1 MSCGARNVTGVARVC
16 LQRGSLRSFEGV
28 RDDSSQALLHVKV
41 ESHREVAGT
50 LRTCTGGPSSAGDCD
65 EGLGFSNL
73 RGITRRTIHSATAD
87 VEGTQAATRAH
98 TYREEWLRAAACCCC
113 MSTSMTT
120 VLQRNYFSRDGDEFD
135 EVALLELAMRVRPA
149 PILRCPWRE
158 ERGV

>member
-1 MSCGARNVTGVARVC
+1 VQFVSNVAR
-16 LQRGSLRSFEGV
+16 LQRRAIRRIKSIRNHSG
-28 RDDSSQALLHVKV
+28 QALQKQVTRHK
-41 ESHREVAGT
+41 SQNTSQTR
-50 LRTCTGGPSSAGDCD
+50 RTCTGGPSNAGDCD

-135 EVALLELAMRVRPA
+135 EVALLELAMRVKPA